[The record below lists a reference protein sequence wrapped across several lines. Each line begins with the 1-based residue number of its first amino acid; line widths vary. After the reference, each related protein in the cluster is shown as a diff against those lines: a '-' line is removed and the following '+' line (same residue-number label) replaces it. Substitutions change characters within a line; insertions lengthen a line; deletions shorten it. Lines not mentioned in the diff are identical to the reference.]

1 MSSLKSSLKKHLKS
15 SQFRLL
21 QDIMYETHLQKES
34 FLNAVVPS
42 RISKRKEISKKTK
55 IKLHWGCGGK
65 RLNGWL
71 NIDGWKNSAVDYVHD
86 MRKSLPLADG
96 STSLIFTEHVLEHFT
111 PADGLDILRD
121 FHRIL
126 ETGGRV
132 RIIVPDVDIYA
143 NRTGVDDPRFQ
154 GTSWENLTRAESTN
168 DVFYNHFHR
177 TIYDAS
183 MLTKALTTAGFA
195 AANVSQSSF
204 RASGNDE
211 LNLDSDGADR
221 LAVSLYVEAFK

>member
-1 MSSLKSSLKKHLKS
+1 MSSLKSSLKKRLKS

-21 QDIMYETHLQKES
+21 QDIIYETHLQKES
-34 FLNAVVPS
+34 FLNGVVPS

-55 IKLHWGCGGK
+55 VKLHWGCGGK
-65 RLNGWL
+65 RL
-71 NIDGWKNSAVDYVHD
+71 DGWKTPAVDYVHD
-86 MRKSLPLADG
+86 MRKPLPLADG

-111 PADGLDILRD
+111 SADGLDILRD

-143 NRTGVDDPRFQ
+143 NRTGVDDPRVQ
-154 GTSWENLTRAESTN
+154 GTSWESLTRAESTN

-183 MLTKALTTAGFA
+183 MLTKALTTAWFD

-211 LNLDSDGADR
+211 LNLDSDGPDR
-221 LAVSLYVEAFK
+221 LAVSLYVEAVK